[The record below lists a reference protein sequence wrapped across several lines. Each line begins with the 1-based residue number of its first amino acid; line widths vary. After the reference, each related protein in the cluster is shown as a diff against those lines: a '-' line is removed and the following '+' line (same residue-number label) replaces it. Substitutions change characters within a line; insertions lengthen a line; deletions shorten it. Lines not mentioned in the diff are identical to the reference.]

1 MAITSNSLSASGR
14 KRLAQ
19 EFEMLKKEEKD
30 LGITFNLLKK
40 QDGSEDL
47 DVWEIKINGA
57 PQTLYEGFVLC
68 AKMVF
73 PYQYPF
79 SPPSFEFTHDMFHPN
94 IYKDGRIFISILH
107 TESDDIIDAES
118 VSCSWT
124 PGQNIRTVCLSIVSL
139 LDSPNIF
146 SPANVDASKLYRDDK
161 NGYKNEVLKKLEQ
174 ICQKVV

>member
-40 QDGSEDL
+40 QDGS
-47 DVWEIKINGA
+47 
-57 PQTLYEGFVLC
+57 EGFVLC